1 LNGTHQLLVYADDF
15 NMLGRNTDTVS
26 KNSEALLEASK
37 EVGVEVNT
45 EKSKY
50 MVVSCHQNT

>member
-1 LNGTHQLLVYADDF
+1 
-15 NMLGRNTDTVS
+15 MLGRNTDTVS